1 MLGAVASMG
10 SGGFG
15 QGRVNLGAAPGG
27 SECGVALESEKEK
40 VPSCP
45 CAPREE
51 AVPSRENEGISQSVN
66 LLCPALTQQ
75 GWVPGRGFPG
85 ARK

>member
-15 QGRVNLGAAPGG
+15 QGRVNLGGRPRG

-40 VPSCP
+40 IPPYP

-51 AVPSRENEGISQSVN
+51 AVPSQENEGISYSVN
-66 LLCPALTQQ
+66 LLCPALMQQ
-75 GWVPGRGFPG
+75 GWVPE
-85 ARK
+85 